1 MRQAFPLTLTPPALR
16 PLRRIPTFKRSAAA
30 IALSTLGL
38 LATVHANAAAIAAPS
53 APASLLTPPTPVTL
67 DQAMAQPDWIGTPVE
82 ASWWSWNGQVFYQ
95 QKRSGSPVRDIFQA
109 GASASV
115 APRLVPDAQLGNLDG
130 PDVTYNRQHTRAILL
145 RNGDL
150 FERDLKT
157 GILTQIVRGTGKV
170 ASPQFSADGASVQF
184 RRGNDWYS
192 WEGASRLVSPVAL
205 PRSEKDPD
213 AQPDDDLQRSLQLR
227 LISTLARQK
236 AERDT
241 GRERRE
247 EERRADP
254 TRAPEPIYLGEKTVV
269 NASALSPDGRWLLLV
284 TAAKDSDKPKVGKL
298 TKFVTESGY
307 PEADDERTRVSQ
319 KAPVPQQLKLVDLGT
334 RQVRDLPLD
343 ALPGIA
349 QDPLAALRAA
359 QKLEPLKGK
368 RGVRIDNDEGDSIH
382 WSSNGAQAAIMI
394 RAIDNKDRWIATVDL
409 AQATL
414 KPAHRLT
421 DPAWINF
428 RYNEFGWLPDNKT
441 LWYLSEESGYSQLYS
456 VDATAPAL
464 QARALTHGEWE
475 VSNVQWSADGAT
487 AYFMCNPKL
496 PGTYEVCS
504 APAKGRLDT
513 PGPVHELTSLK
524 GVEDFAVSPNERK
537 LLVRYSAS
545 YLPPQLAT
553 VPASGGAATVL
564 TDTRTADFK
573 ARTWVQPQLVSV
585 PSSHGAAPVWAKL
598 YRPAQL
604 EPGKKYPVVMFVHG
618 AGYLQNVSQRY
629 PVYFREQMFHNLL
642 VEKGYIVLDMDYRAS
657 QGYGRAWRTAI
668 YRQMGHPELEDYI
681 DGARWMAAT
690 QQGDMNNVG
699 IYGGSYG
706 GFMSLIGMMRAPDV
720 FKSGAALR
728 PVSDWTTYNY
738 EYTSNILNTP
748 ELDPE
753 AYKTSSPI
761 EYADQLRGNLLIAHG
776 MIDDNVFYQDSV
788 RLTQRLIELKKD
800 KWELASYPLERH
812 SFVQPESWYDEY
824 RRIYQLFER
833 TLKE

>member
-1 MRQAFPLTLTPPALR
+1 MRKVFPSTFSPPVLQSRLQNFA
-16 PLRRIPTFKRSAAA
+16 FKRSAAA
-30 IALSTLGL
+30 IAIGALGL
-38 LATVHANAAAIAAPS
+38 LTAAHSGAATIAQTTP
-53 APASLLTPPTPVTL
+53 PASLPTPVTL

-82 ASWWSWNGQVFYQ
+82 AAWWSWNGQVYYQ
-95 QKRSGSPVRDIFQA
+95 QKRKGSPVRDIFQA
-109 GASASV
+109 GSSAAV
-115 APRLVPDAQLGNLDG
+115 APRLVPDAQLANLDG
-130 PDVTYNRQHTRAILL
+130 ADVTYNRQHTRAILL

-157 GILTQIVRGTGKV
+157 GILTQIMRGTAKA
-170 ASPQFSADGASVQF
+170 ASPQFSADGAKVQF
-184 RRGNDWYS
+184 RLGNDWYS
-192 WEGASRLVSPVAL
+192 WESASRLVSPVAM
-205 PRSEKDPD
+205 PRSLKDPD
-213 AQPDDDLQRSLQLR
+213 AAPDEDLQRSLQLR

-254 TRAPEPIYLGEKTVV
+254 TRAPQPIYLGEKTVV
-269 NASALSPDGRWLLLV
+269 NSSALSPDGRWLLLV

-319 KAPVPQQLKLVDLGT
+319 KAPVPQQLKLVDLST
-334 RQVRDLPLD
+334 RKVRDLPLD

-349 QDPLAALRAA
+349 QDPLAELRIA
-359 QKLEPLKGK
+359 QKLPPLKGN
-368 RGVRIDNDEGDSIH
+368 RGVRIEGDEDDGGDTIH
-382 WSSNGAQAAIMI
+382 WNSNGSQVAVQI

-409 AQATL
+409 PQATL
-414 KPAHRLT
+414 KPVHRLT

-428 RYNEFGWLPDNKT
+428 RYNDFGWLPDNKT
-441 LWYLSEESGYSQLYS
+441 LWYLSEESGYSHLYS
-456 VDATAPAL
+456 VDVSTAPAL
-464 QARALTHGEWE
+464 QPRALTHGEWE
-475 VSNVQWSADGAT
+475 VSKVQWSADGAT

-496 PGTYEVCS
+496 PGTYEVCA
-504 APAKGRLDT
+504 APAKGNDGAVR
-513 PGPVHELTSLK
+513 ELTSLK
-524 GVEDFAVSPNERK
+524 GVENFAISPDERK

-573 ARTWVQPQLVSV
+573 ARSWVQPQLVPV
-585 PSSHGAAPVWAKL
+585 PSSHGAAPIWAKL

-618 AGYLQNVSQRY
+618 AGYLQNVTERY

-668 YRQMGHPELEDYI
+668 YRQMGHPELDDYI

-690 QQGDMNNVG
+690 QQGDMDKVG

-706 GFMSLIGMMRAPDV
+706 GFMSLIAMMRAPDI

-728 PVSDWTTYNY
+728 PVTDWTTYNY

-800 KWELASYPLERH
+800 NWELASYPLERH

-833 TLKE
+833 TLKM